1 MVSTFSAASKWERG
15 GGKANISLARQLVR
29 EYFAPGRA
37 QEEFEKLQKNWRE
50 RLSHYQVISGNPH
63 VNRMVNIWNQ
73 YQCIITFR
81 VCRTASYYESGLGRQ
96 IGFRDSCQDLLGFVH
111 IVPEE
116 ARERIL
122 NIAAIQKADGSAYH
136 QYQPLTKK
144 GNLDVGGGFN
154 DDPLWLLAA
163 VSAYLRETGDF
174 TILKEMVTYADST
187 ETKNILDHMRRA
199 FSYSSRHLGP
209 HGLPQIGRAVWNDC
223 LNLNCFSMEPGE
235 SFQVTGPSEG
245 KIAES
250 VYIAGMY
257 VKYGAEYAHVLQY
270 LGEEKEADEVRKK
283 VRAMDEA
290 VNTFGWDGQWFL
302 RAYDAAGEKVGSS
315 SCEEGKIFIEPQGFC
330 IMGGIGVDNGRAQKA
345 LDSVKKYLSTPY
357 GIMLV
362 QPPYT
367 SYHPELGEITSY
379 PPGQKEN
386 GSIFC
391 HSNPWVVIA
400 ETMIGHGEQAM
411 EYYGQLCPSML
422 EEKSEI
428 HKAEP
433 YIDGEK
439 INGSLIPHS
448 PVPGTHQVE
457 VFYS

>member
-1 MVSTFSAASKWERG
+1 
-15 GGKANISLARQLVR
+15 
-29 EYFAPGRA
+29 
-37 QEEFEKLQKNWRE
+37 
-50 RLSHYQVISGNPH
+50 
-63 VNRMVNIWNQ
+63 
-73 YQCIITFR
+73 
-81 VCRTASYYESGLGRQ
+81 
-96 IGFRDSCQDLLGFVH
+96 
-111 IVPEE
+111 
-116 ARERIL
+116 
-122 NIAAIQKADGSAYH
+122 
-136 QYQPLTKK
+136 
-144 GNLDVGGGFN
+144 
-154 DDPLWLLAA
+154 
-163 VSAYLRETGDF
+163 
-174 TILKEMVTYADST
+174 
-187 ETKNILDHMRRA
+187 MRRA

-209 HGLPQIGRAVWNDC
+209 HGLPQIGRADWNDC